1 MITKT
6 KDLIRIKQ
14 TKSVEMYYDEEGNYV
29 YLKMIDVEG
38 MNRVTIIPISKAF
51 QVKRGLE
58 SAVQRFYRKKKRL
71 TKKT

>member
-29 YLKMIDVEG
+29 YLKMIDVELSL
-38 MNRVTIIPISKAF
+38 IHI
-51 QVKRGLE
+51 
-58 SAVQRFYRKKKRL
+58 
-71 TKKT
+71 